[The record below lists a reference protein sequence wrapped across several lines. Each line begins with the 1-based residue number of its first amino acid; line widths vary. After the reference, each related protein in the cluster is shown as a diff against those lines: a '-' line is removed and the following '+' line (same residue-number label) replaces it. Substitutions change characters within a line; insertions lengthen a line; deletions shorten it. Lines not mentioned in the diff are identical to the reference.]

1 MKKLAWLGS
10 SAVALVAIVLIVPA
24 WVDLSI
30 FKSTYLPLIEETIHR
45 RVDVGE
51 VRLSLLPTPSIQLS
65 NLRVSDG
72 PAFPDNTFFAAQQLR
87 LRLKLWPLLRGRF
100 EVTEFALEKPVINLL
115 KQPDGTFN
123 YSDLAEKA
131 PPLAKKND
139 SKKTHV
145 IAKPQGPGVI
155 PLVLPTRM
163 RINSGQLNLET
174 KGQKPVRI
182 NGIDLLLQ
190 EFSSTQPFPYRAS
203 FDYPGLNSVSL
214 EGKLSYREEQASLIV
229 KDNRLK
235 VQDIVLPV
243 EGTVSN
249 LTTIPR
255 VNLSLASDQLDAK
268 PVFEILSIFGLAPR
282 DTEISG
288 PMGLRITVTG
298 PSNGLA
304 TQIRGLF
311 NDVKV
316 NGKRAL
322 KGNVKGEV
330 FIKLPTGSGSVNRR
344 LQGDGKLTARDGE
357 LTNVDL
363 IKKIQ
368 RVTGMIGLSKDERRQ
383 ATTFKTLEADFTIA
397 NGFADF
403 KRIHLINPQMEVNGG
418 GTMTLER
425 PTLNMAL
432 ETALSGEASSRI
444 ERGRAASFFKD
455 REGRVVVP
463 LKITGPVE
471 NPSVNLDSEKV
482 LGKGM
487 NEKMEKGLGSFFKQ
501 LFRRR

>member
-1 MKKLAWLGS
+1 MKRLAWLGAG
-10 SAVALVAIVLIVPA
+10 AVALVAIVLIVPA
-24 WVDLSI
+24 WIDLSI

-51 VRLSLLPTPSIQLS
+51 VRLSLWPTPSIQLS
-65 NLRVSDG
+65 RLKVSDG
-72 PAFPDNTFFAAQQLR
+72 SIFPDNTFFAAQQLR

-115 KQPDGTFN
+115 RQPDGTFN
-123 YSDLAEKA
+123 YSDLAAKA
-131 PPLAKKND
+131 APVAKKNG
-139 SKKTHV
+139 SKKAV
-145 IAKPQGPGVI
+145 VAKPLEPGVI

-163 RINSGQLNLET
+163 RINSGQLNIET
-174 KGQKPVRI
+174 KGQEPVRI
-182 NGIDLLLQ
+182 NGIDLFLQ
-190 EFSSTQPFPYRAS
+190 EFSSTEPFPYRAS
-203 FDYPGLNSVSL
+203 FNYPGLNSVSL
-214 EGKLSYREEQASLIV
+214 EGKLSYREDQASLIV

-243 EGTVSN
+243 EGIVSH
-249 LTTIPR
+249 LTTSPR
-255 VNLSLASDQLDAK
+255 FHLSLASDQLDAK

-282 DTEISG
+282 ETEISG
-288 PMGLRITVTG
+288 PMGVRMMFSG
-298 PSNGLA
+298 PSNNLA
-304 TQIRGLF
+304 TQIRGRF

-322 KGNVKGEV
+322 KGNVNGEV
-330 FIKLPTGSGSVNRR
+330 FLKLPSGSGSVNRR
-344 LQGDGKLTARDGE
+344 MQGDGKLTARDGE

-368 RVTGMIGLSKDERRQ
+368 QVTGMLGLSKEARRQ
-383 ATTFKTLEADFTIA
+383 ATTFKTLQADFTIA
-397 NGFADF
+397 NGLADF
-403 KRIHLINPQMEVNGG
+403 RRIHLINPQMEVKGT
-418 GTMTLER
+418 GTMTLDR
-425 PTLNMAL
+425 PTLNMTL
-432 ETALSGEASSRI
+432 QTVLSGEASSRI
-444 ERGRAASFFKD
+444 ESGRAASFFKD

-463 LKITGPVE
+463 LRITGPVE

-487 NEKMEKGLGSFFKQ
+487 NEKMEKGLGSFFQQ